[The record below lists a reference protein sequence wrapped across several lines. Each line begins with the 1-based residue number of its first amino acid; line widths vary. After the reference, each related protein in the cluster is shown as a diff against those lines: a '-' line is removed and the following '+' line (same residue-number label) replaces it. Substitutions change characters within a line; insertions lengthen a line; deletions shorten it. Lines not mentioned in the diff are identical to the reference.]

1 MAYLQEKRLRL
12 RNFNVLRPVILSI
25 VPDCSFDEVKRLPL
39 YETETELVQRASDGS
54 PEAFEML
61 VQKYQKFVY
70 NLALSV
76 IGNRDEAFDAA
87 QETFIRAWR
96 SLKDFRGDS
105 RFSTWL
111 YRIAYRVSLT
121 AVTRKRYLAIDD
133 LPEPVC
139 EDISANPE
147 EAAESDYRRRLL
159 RRAIMNL
166 APAYRTAL
174 ILYHLEDL
182 SYEEIASVTGVPIG
196 TIRTHLHRGRNY
208 LRQEIVR
215 LSGGDESEL

>member
-1 MAYLQEKRLRL
+1 MIIRTRLL
-12 RNFNVLRPVILSI
+12 
-25 VPDCSFDEVKRLPL
+25 FDEVKHLPII
-39 YETETELVQRASDGS
+39 EAETELVQRASEGS
-54 PEAFEML
+54 AEAFEML
-61 VQKYQKFVY
+61 VQRYQKYVY

-76 IGNRDEAFDAA
+76 VGNRDEAFDAA

-96 SLKDFRGDS
+96 SLKDFRGDA

-121 AVTRKRYLAIDD
+121 AVARKRYLPIDD

-139 EDISANPE
+139 EDANANPE
-147 EAAESDYRRRLL
+147 EAAEKDYRRTLL

-166 APAYRTAL
+166 SPAYRTAL

-182 SYEEIASVTGVPIG
+182 SYEEIASITGVPIG
-196 TIRTHLHRGRNY
+196 TVRTHLHRGRNY
-208 LRQEIVR
+208 LKQEVVR
-215 LSGGDESEL
+215 LSGGDENEL

>member
-1 MAYLQEKRLRL
+1 MVIRNRLL
-12 RNFNVLRPVILSI
+12 
-25 VPDCSFDEVKRLPL
+25 FDEVKHLPL
-39 YETETELVQRASDGS
+39 IETETELIKRASEGN
-54 PEAFEML
+54 PEAFEVL
-61 VQKYQKFVY
+61 VQRYQKYVY

-96 SLKDFRGDS
+96 SLKDFRGDA
-105 RFSTWL
+105 RFSTWI

-121 AVTRKRYLAIDD
+121 VVARKRPLPIDD
-133 LPEPVC
+133 LPEPIC
-139 EDISANPE
+139 EDASANPE
-147 EAAESDYRRRLL
+147 EAAENDYRQALL

-182 SYEEIASVTGVPIG
+182 SYEEIASITGVPIG
-196 TIRTHLHRGRNY
+196 TVRTHLHRGRNY
-208 LRQEIVR
+208 LKREIVR
-215 LSGGDESEL
+215 LSGGDENEM